1 MTGAAKQP
9 KKLRLSVED
18 VAFIQQRRPRL
29 RHKDEHVEVYRV
41 PSLDS
46 DAVYVVTNRLTDKV
60 VECNC
65 PGFQYAKGNPRPPC
79 KHVLLVTLTLGT
91 APRREIIMDPW
102 KGKDNVQFEYR
113 AHDATWVVITHQKDK
128 DTMEVELREYEVPH
142 KAVETLYAVLKELG
156 ADKAPVPAP
165 TIWELLIV
173 AYNMPRDVDR
183 NSFSGGKNRAAWYFP
198 TFWAPMK
205 VLEYLGYV
213 LYGSKKTELLKV
225 RASVETGPP

>member
-1 MTGAAKQP
+1 MTGAAKSP

-29 RHKDEHVEVYRV
+29 RHKDDQVEVYRV
-41 PSLDS
+41 PSLES
-46 DAVYVVTNRLTDKV
+46 DAVYVVTNRLIDSV

-79 KHVLLVTLTLGT
+79 KHVLLVKMTLGT

-142 KAVETLYAVLKELG
+142 KAVETLYSVLKELG
-156 ADKAPVPAP
+156 ADKAPVPAQ
-165 TIWELLIV
+165 TIWELLII
-173 AYNMPRDVDR
+173 AYNLHMSV
-183 NSFSGGKNRAAWYFP
+183 NEFNGGSNRGKAYFP
-198 TFWAPMK
+198 LYYYPAK
-205 VLEYLGYV
+205 VLEHLGYV
-213 LYGSKKTELLKV
+213 LFGSKTTELLKV